1 MRTWIGLLA
10 ALLLMSALPVL
21 AQEAQPFSDVPAN
34 HWAAAAVAELAQVGV
49 FEGTNLAKFDG
60 RRPMT
65 RYEVAVALARMLT
78 YVQKQGTGGGNV
90 TVDQIRNLI
99 LNDQAVRNALRGPAG
114 AQGAAGPAG
123 PAGAAGAAGPIGPAG
138 PAGERGPAGAT
149 GPQGPAGTGLSA
161 EELAA
166 LRNLLKEFGPEIN
179 QIRGDIRSLNERVTK
194 LEQNPQVPFRVSVN
208 GGVRV
213 GMYGTVLA
221 LKDNNTANADNASTW
236 DQTISQ
242 IATGASGPIDPSL
255 AKDSLLSS
263 HFGVY
268 LADVNVDGALHDDIK
283 GHATFRVITPLGNP
297 PDELIGQQRFFPVDE
312 NTAPFNFYDGYDSYF
327 GGAYLDSVQLWDWY
341 AEVPTSILGSKNFML
356 TAGRQQ
362 NSIGQGLLVDNNRQP
377 LVGISLDGKLG
388 FLKLG
393 GNISAIDR
401 SVMPEPNGNEIP
413 QDAYDYLYLGLGGD
427 SWNITGTW
435 LASGFGAERGWGVS
449 ADAKILGAKVFGEFG
464 RMALDATGAD
474 ANGDQ
479 TGWVVGADLLSNS
492 RGLGLTV
499 KYGDLGAFYRPQ
511 YSLLYPYALV
521 NAYDINWVDRSLFLD
536 PGNVTRGWEAAL
548 SVPIGKSWMVK
559 GRVYGGDKQFF
570 DAAIPAIVTQDADT
584 AWIVTLQ
591 HQIAA
596 GVTTSLTY
604 GQRDVTG
611 LQLREDQLK
620 VLRFG
625 VEFAL

>member
-10 ALLLMSALPVL
+10 ALLLMSALPAL

-114 AQGAAGPAG
+114 AQGVAGAVGPVGATGAAGAIGPAGQIGPAG
-123 PAGAAGAAGPIGPAG
+123 PAGATGPVGPAG
-138 PAGERGPAGAT
+138 P
-149 GPQGPAGTGLSA
+149 GLSP

-166 LRNLLKEFGPEIN
+166 MRNLLKEFGPEIN
-179 QIRGDIRSLNERVTK
+179 QIRGDIRSLNDRVTA
-194 LEQNPQVPFRVSVN
+194 LEKTPQVPFRVSIN

-213 GMYGTVLA
+213 GMYGSVLA
-221 LKDNNTANADNASTW
+221 LKDNNTANLDNAATY
-236 DQTISQ
+236 DQ
-242 IATGASGPIDPSL
+242 ATTQLGEGPIDKSL
-255 AKDSLLSS
+255 AKDAELSS

-268 LADVNVDGALHDDIK
+268 MADVNVDGTLHDDIK
-283 GHATFRVITPLGNP
+283 GHATFRVISPLRFG
-297 PDELIGQQRFFPVDE
+297 PDDRFFPIDDNGE
-312 NTAPFNFYDGYDSYF
+312 PGSFEDT
-327 GGAYLDSVQLWDWY
+327 VQLWDWY

-377 LVGISLDGKLG
+377 LTGISLDGKFG

-393 GNISAIDR
+393 GNISGVDR
-401 SVMPEPNGNEIP
+401 DVMEPLNGLEIP
-413 QDAYDYLYLGLGGD
+413 QDAYDYLYLGVGGD
-427 SWNITGTW
+427 TWNITGTW
-435 LASGFGAERGWGVS
+435 LASGFGAERGWGLS
-449 ADAKILGAKVFGEFG
+449 ADAKILGAKIFGEFG
-464 RMALDATGAD
+464 RLAIAANGSD

-499 KYGDLGAFYRPQ
+499 KYGDIQPFYRPQ

-521 NAYDINWVDRSLFLD
+521 NAYDINWVDRPLFLD
-536 PGNVTRGWEAAL
+536 PNNVTRGWEAAL
-548 SVPIGKSWMVK
+548 NVPIGKTWMVK
-559 GRVYGGDKQFF
+559 GRVYGGDKRFF
-570 DAAIPAIVTQDADT
+570 DTTLITPAIVTQDADT
-584 AWIVTLQ
+584 AWVVTLQ
-591 HQIAA
+591 HQIAD
-596 GVTTSLTY
+596 GVTTNLTY
-604 GQRDVTG
+604 GQRDAAG
-611 LQLREDQLK
+611 LVLPSGETQVKL
-620 VLRFG
+620 LRFG